1 MKMTLLGMPIAAGC
15 LLTIL
20 AAPAARAADT
30 QAAAPAAAPAAGAAA
45 GSDEAA
51 YAARWKDL
59 QQTLFAGRSLKDGT
73 GMLSIDA
80 PARALDAAL
89 VPVQLTVNDGNL
101 LRGEKAIKGIYLVI
115 DNNPGPLAGHF
126 TFGPQGDPRSLKL
139 RVRVNAYTYIH
150 AIAETRDNQLYAVAR
165 FVKAAGGCSAPAG
178 GDEQQAM
185 QDIGHIKLR
194 LTQPFVP
201 GKAMEAQLM
210 IRHPNFNGMQM
221 NQMTRLYTP
230 AMFIRSIDVSY
241 DGAEVM
247 HMDSDISLSSDPVIG
262 FGFVPPQKGQLKV
275 LVRDTKEETF
285 GQSFDVPAPA
295 G

>member
-1 MKMTLLGMPIAAGC
+1 MTIRLVGLPIAAGC
-15 LLTIL
+15 MLTTL
-20 AAPAARAADT
+20 AAPAAQAAET
-30 QAAAPAAAPAAGAAA
+30 QAAPVAAPMAAADG
-45 GSDEAA
+45 DEAA

-59 QQTLFAGRSLKDGT
+59 QQALFAGRAINDGT
-73 GMLSIDA
+73 GMLAIDA

-89 VPVQLTVNDGNL
+89 VPVQLTVKDGNL
-101 LRGEKAIKGIYLVI
+101 LSGEKAIKGIYLVI

-194 LTQPFVP
+194 LTQPFLP
-201 GKAMEAQLM
+201 GKTMEAQLM

-241 DGAEVM
+241 DGAQVM

-262 FGFVPPQKGQLKV
+262 FGFVPPHKGQLKV
-275 LVRDTKEETF
+275 LVRDTKDETF